1 MVVNLINRADRPERY
16 AFAREQLSKVGFNA
30 KRFDAVI
37 DEVGWKGCRDS
48 HLILLDRHKTDAF
61 HILFEDDIEFTN
73 EDFHSV
79 MQEAITELPPDW
91 DALYLGAN
99 PTKEQE
105 QYSDHLYRLNG
116 AYCTHAIIWHN
127 REGGAV
133 EYMLEH
139 ADEILK
145 IDVFI
150 SSVLMPKFNFFLTRP
165 MLVTQHQFQSDT
177 CKRSDVSKIVSNYN
191 KFCK

>member
-1 MVVNLINRADRPERY
+1 MVVHLINRVDRPERL

-30 KRFDAVI
+30 HRFEAVI
-37 DEVGWKGCRDS
+37 DDVGWRGCALS
-48 HLILLDRHKTDAF
+48 HLQLFDKCKSSPF
-61 HILFEDDIEFTN
+61 HIIFEDDIEFTDA
-73 EDFHSV
+73 DFHGV
-79 MQEAITELPPDW
+79 MQGAIKELSPDW

-99 PTKEQE
+99 PTRPQE
-105 QYSDHLYRLNG
+105 QYSEHLYHLNG
-116 AYCTHAIIWHN
+116 AWTTHAIIWHN

-177 CKRSDVSKIVSNYN
+177 CKRSDVSQIQKNYN
-191 KFCK
+191 KYCK